1 MVTRDQLLDAVWGY
15 GSFPLTRTVDMH
27 RQAPPQDRGPPGDP
41 RHIITVHRVGYK
53 FMVRSD
59 EQ

>member
-1 MVTRDQLLDAVWGY
+1 MAKLRHKIEVT
-15 GSFPLTRTVDMH
+15 
-27 RQAPPQDRGPPGDP
+27 PGDP